1 MNTNRRAAIFVG
13 IMFICATVSAI
24 LGLFVFYPPILT
36 GTDYLITGAAHA
48 NQVVLGALMELV
60 TACTAI
66 GTAIG
71 LFPVLRP
78 YGERIALGHLL
89 FRFLEAVVITIG
101 IVAVL
106 SLLTLSQAFVA
117 AGTPDVAAYH
127 VAGALLHAV
136 YKCTFML
143 GPLFF
148 LGINTFM
155 YSSLLYRSRLV
166 PRPLAVWGLT
176 GAILVFG
183 YALLVM
189 FGVAVQN
196 VGLPTL
202 LALPIGIFEMVFA
215 GWLIVKGFNPAAI
228 TSAPAR
234 TGRSDALAPA

>member
-101 IVAVL
+101 IDSVL
-106 SLLTLSQAFVA
+106 SLLTLSQGLCGSGDSGCVR
-117 AGTPDVAAYH
+117 V
-127 VAGALLHAV
+127 
-136 YKCTFML
+136 
-143 GPLFF
+143 
-148 LGINTFM
+148 
-155 YSSLLYRSRLV
+155 SRIRH
-166 PRPLAVWGLT
+166 PAPG
-176 GAILVFG
+176 
-183 YALLVM
+183 
-189 FGVAVQN
+189 GVQ
-196 VGLPTL
+196 VGLYAWP
-202 LALPIGIFEMVFA
+202 AVLPGHQHVH
-215 GWLIVKGFNPAAI
+215 V
-228 TSAPAR
+228 
-234 TGRSDALAPA
+234 

>member
-1 MNTNRRAAIFVG
+1 
-13 IMFICATVSAI
+13 
-24 LGLFVFYPPILT
+24 
-36 GTDYLITGAAHA
+36 
-48 NQVVLGALMELV
+48 MELV
-60 TACTAI
+60 LACTAI

-89 FRFLEAVVITIG
+89 FRFFEAVVIAVG
-101 IVAVL
+101 VVAVL
-106 SLLTLSQAFVA
+106 ALLTLSQEVVA
-117 AGTPDVAAYH
+117 AGTPDASAYH

-136 YKCTFML
+136 YTWNFML

-155 YSSLLYRSRLV
+155 YSALLYRSRLV

-189 FGVAVQN
+189 FGVAVQG
-196 VGLPTL
+196 VGLPML
-202 LALPIGIFEMVFA
+202 LALPIASFEMVFA

-228 TSAPAR
+228 ASAPAT
-234 TGRSDALAPA
+234 TGRNEVLSPA